1 MALGAIDALKSHGI
15 IPGEDVIIISVD
27 ATKPAFVAMNN
38 GDLNCTVECNPLIGN
53 QLMKAIRDL
62 VSGKTMPFRI
72 ITEEKIYAQNDSELL
87 IDQREY

>member
-1 MALGAIDALKSHGI
+1 MQI
-15 IPGEDVIIISVD
+15 IIISVD

-38 GDLNCTVECNPLIGN
+38 GYLNCTVECNPLIGN

-72 ITEEKIYAQNDSELL
+72 ITDEKIYDQNDSELL
-87 IDQREY
+87 INQREY